1 MTVSVPIPIPSPSN
15 HVQNQPS
22 LALFSA
28 AFDQHPDAVALT
40 RVRDGLLLEVNP
52 AWLALTGFS
61 REEVIGKTTLELG
74 LWGQR
79 GNRLEA
85 LAPIAAGESALQIES
100 TLHAKG
106 GGLRAIQITGTR
118 LLLEGEPH
126 LLGYMT
132 DVTGRRDS
140 SQTLAQKLDF
150 IQQLTSRAPVMLF
163 QFRLRADGTAHFP
176 YATQHTHQVFG
187 VAPQELMDDG
197 AKAFAAV
204 HPDDGQ
210 GMRDAV
216 KASAR
221 DLTPWRHEFRVVHVK
236 DTVLWMFGDALPQRQ
251 ADGSVLWHGA
261 FTDITERKR
270 EHEELLKTRELMAQK
285 AQALRI
291 ALDNMS
297 QGIVTLDT
305 DSNITLFNRNFLEF
319 LDFPLALMQGGKVS
333 GTDLARYQMER
344 GDFGADHGQAEPHA
358 RGSVVAGEV
367 RDTPGRY
374 LRKSHS
380 GRTLE
385 IKTLELPTGGV
396 VRTYAD
402 VTHFVE
408 AQAALH
414 ESEMRFRSL
423 AALSSD
429 WYWEQDENFRFV
441 RVDGSAFDSH
451 EVSKEAYIGRT
462 RWDGGDHGVSQALW
476 AEHQKVLQAH
486 QTFRNFEMQL
496 PGVSGMM
503 SWTSISGLPIF
514 DAQAV
519 FRGYRGIGRDITEHK
534 RNEDENQRLA
544 FYDTLTGLPNR
555 RLLLDRLSQALVTSA
570 RSHRQAAL
578 LFIDL
583 DNFKD
588 LNDTLGHD
596 QGDKLLEKVAN
607 RLGTCVRQGD
617 TVARF
622 GGDECGVMLEALN
635 PDVGRAITQVKT
647 VGEKILTALN
657 RPFDLAGKEHYSTPS
672 IGIAIFSGQQQSMD
686 EVLKRA
692 DLAMY
697 QAKAAGRNTLRFF
710 DPALQAA
717 VADRVALEADLR
729 YGLEHGELAL
739 FYQPIV
745 DDTGTVTGV
754 EALSRWVH
762 PQRGMVAPAT
772 FIPMA
777 EETGLILPL
786 GRWVL
791 QTACSQLVAWGADP
805 MTQDVS
811 IAVNVSA
818 REFRQ
823 PEFANHVIETLRTTG
838 ASPKRLQ
845 LELTESLLL
854 GDVQDAI
861 RKMEQL
867 KALGV
872 RFSLD
877 DFGTGYS
884 SLSYLKRLPLDQLKI
899 DQSFVRDVLT
909 DPNDAAIARTVVA
922 LAQSLGLS
930 VVAEGVETE
939 GQRDFLLASGCK
951 AFQGYLFGSPVP
963 VHELDLL
970 GRSPGFV
977 VTEFLIEA
985 HEQVDPG

>member
-1 MTVSVPIPIPSPSN
+1 MTVSLPNSN
-15 HVQNQPS
+15 SFLQNQS
-22 LALFSA
+22 GMALFA
-28 AFDQHPDAVALT
+28 AVFHQNVEAVALT
-40 RVRDGLLLEVNP
+40 RVSDGLLVDVNP
-52 AWLALTGFS
+52 AWLALTGYS
-61 REEVIGKTTLELG
+61 RDEAVGTTAVKLG
-74 LWGQR
+74 LWGSPKTRQE
-79 GNRLEA
+79 L
-85 LAPIAAGESALQIES
+85 LAPMLAGAATLKVET

-106 GGLRAIQITGTR
+106 GGVRAVCIDGTR
-118 LLLEGEPH
+118 LVLDGEPH
-126 LLGYMT
+126 MLAYLR
-132 DVTGRRDS
+132 DITGRRDS
-140 SQTLAQKLDF
+140 AQVLQEKLDF
-150 IQQLTSRAPVMLF
+150 IQQLTQRVPVMLF
-163 QFRLRADGTAHFP
+163 QFRLRADRTAHFP
-176 YATQHTHQVFG
+176 YATQAAQDVFG
-187 VAPQELMDDG
+187 ATPQELMEDG
-197 AKAFAAV
+197 TRAFAAV
-204 HPDDGQ
+204 HPDDGK
-210 GMRDAV
+210 GMWDSIKV
-216 KASAR
+216 SAR

-236 DTVLWMFGDALPQRQ
+236 DTVQWIFGDALPQRQ
-251 ADGSVLWHGA
+251 ADGAVLWHGA

-270 EHEELLKTRELMAQK
+270 EHDELLQTRELMAQK

-297 QGIVTLDT
+297 QGIVTLDA

-319 LDFPLALMQGGKVS
+319 LDFPLSLVQGGKVT
-333 GTDLARYQMER
+333 GQDLARFQMER
-344 GDFGADHGQAEPHA
+344 GDFGADNERVEAHA
-358 RGSVVAGEV
+358 RGYIAAGVV
-367 RDTPGRY
+367 RDTPDRY
-374 LRKSHS
+374 MRKSHS

-385 IKTLELPTGGV
+385 IKTLELPSGGV

-423 AALSSD
+423 TALSSD

-441 RVDGSAFDSH
+441 RVDGRAFDSN
-451 EVSKEAYIGRT
+451 EVSRAAYIGRT
-462 RWDGGDHGVSQALW
+462 RWEAGDHGLTQAQW
-476 AEHQKVLQAH
+476 AEHQSVLQAH
-486 QTFRNFEMQL
+486 QTFRNFEMQRT
-496 PGVSGMM
+496 GTTGMM

-514 DAQAV
+514 DAQEV

-534 RNEDENQRLA
+534 RNEDESRRLA
-544 FYDTLTGLPNR
+544 FYDALTGLPNR
-555 RLLLDRLSQALVTSA
+555 RLLLDRLSQALVTTA
-570 RSHRQAAL
+570 RNLRQAAL

-588 LNDTLGHD
+588 LNDTMGHD
-596 QGDKLLEKVAN
+596 LGDRLLEKVAN
-607 RLGTCVRQGD
+607 RLVTCVRQGD

-622 GGDECGVMLEALN
+622 GGDEFVVMLEALN
-635 PDVGRAITQVKT
+635 PDLGSAITQVQT
-647 VGEKILTALN
+647 VGEKILAAFN
-657 RPFDLAGKEHYSTPS
+657 QPFDLSGKEHYSTSS
-672 IGIAIFSGQQQSMD
+672 IGIAVFSGQQQSMD

-717 VADRVALEADLR
+717 VAERVALEADLR
-729 YGLEHGELAL
+729 YGLEHGQLVL

-745 DDTGTVTGV
+745 DEKGSVTGV
-754 EALSRWVH
+754 EALSRWAH
-762 PQRGMVAPAT
+762 PQRGMVAPAN

-777 EETGLILPL
+777 EQTGLILPL

-791 QTACSQLVAWGADP
+791 QTACNQLVDWSGDP
-805 MTQDVS
+805 TTQEVS

-823 PEFANHVIETLRTTG
+823 PEFATQVIETLRKTG
-838 ASPKRLQ
+838 ANPKRLQ

-854 GDVQDAI
+854 SDVQDAV

-899 DQSFVRDVLT
+899 DQSFVRDLLT

-939 GQRDFLLASGCK
+939 GQRDFLLANGCK
-951 AFQGYLFGSPVP
+951 AFQGYLFGQPVP

-970 GRSPGFV
+970 GQSPGFV
-977 VTEFLIEA
+977 VTEFLT
-985 HEQVDPG
+985 

>member
-1 MTVSVPIPIPSPSN
+1 MTVSLPNSN
-15 HVQNQPS
+15 SFLQNQS
-22 LALFSA
+22 GMALFA
-28 AFDQHPDAVALT
+28 AVFQQNVEAVALT
-40 RVRDGLLLEVNP
+40 RVSDGMLVDVNP
-52 AWLALTGFS
+52 AWLALTGYS
-61 REEVIGKTTLELG
+61 RDEAVGTTAVKLG
-74 LWGQR
+74 LWGSPKT
-79 GNRLEA
+79 RLEL
-85 LAPIAAGESALQIES
+85 LAPMLAGAATLKVET

-106 GGLRAIQITGTR
+106 GGVRAVCIDGTR
-118 LLLEGEPH
+118 LVLDGEPH
-126 LLGYMT
+126 MLAYLR
-132 DVTGRRDS
+132 DITGRRDS
-140 SQTLAQKLDF
+140 AQVLQEKLDF
-150 IQQLTSRAPVMLF
+150 IQQLTQRVPVMLF
-163 QFRLRADGTAHFP
+163 QFRLRADRTAHFP
-176 YATQHTHQVFG
+176 YATQAAQDVFG
-187 VAPQELMDDG
+187 ATPQELMEDG
-197 AKAFAAV
+197 TRAFAAV
-204 HPDDGQ
+204 HPDDGK
-210 GMRDAV
+210 GMWDSIKV
-216 KASAR
+216 SAR
-221 DLTPWRHEFRVVHVK
+221 ELTPWRHEFRVVHVK
-236 DTVLWMFGDALPQRQ
+236 DTVQWIFGDALPQRQ
-251 ADGSVLWHGA
+251 ADGAVLWHGA

-270 EHEELLKTRELMAQK
+270 EHDELLQTRELMAQK

-297 QGIVTLDT
+297 QGIVTLDA

-319 LDFPLALMQGGKVS
+319 LDFPLSLVQGGKVT
-333 GTDLARYQMER
+333 GQDLARFQMER
-344 GDFGADHGQAEPHA
+344 GDFGADNERVEAHA
-358 RGSVVAGEV
+358 RGYIAAGVV
-367 RDTPGRY
+367 RDTPDRY
-374 LRKSHS
+374 MRKSHS

-385 IKTLELPTGGV
+385 IKTLELPSGGV

-423 AALSSD
+423 TALSSD

-441 RVDGSAFDSH
+441 RVDGRAFDSN
-451 EVSKEAYIGRT
+451 EVSRAAYIGRT
-462 RWDGGDHGVSQALW
+462 RWEAGDHGLTQAQW
-476 AEHQKVLQAH
+476 AEHQSVLQAH
-486 QTFRNFEMQL
+486 QTFRNFEMQRT
-496 PGVSGMM
+496 GTTGIV

-514 DAQAV
+514 DAQEV
-519 FRGYRGIGRDITEHK
+519 FRGYRGIGRDITEYK
-534 RNEDENQRLA
+534 RNEDESRRLA
-544 FYDTLTGLPNR
+544 FYDALTGLPNR
-555 RLLLDRLSQALVTSA
+555 RLLLDRLSQALVTTA
-570 RSHRQAAL
+570 RNLRQAAL

-588 LNDTLGHD
+588 LNDTMGHD
-596 QGDKLLEKVAN
+596 LGDRLLEKVAN
-607 RLGTCVRQGD
+607 RLVTCVRQGD

-622 GGDECGVMLEALN
+622 GGDEFVVMLEELN
-635 PDVGRAITQVKT
+635 PDLGSAITQVQT
-647 VGEKILTALN
+647 VGEKILAAFN
-657 RPFDLAGKEHYSTPS
+657 QPFDLSGKEHYSTSS
-672 IGIAIFSGQQQSMD
+672 IGIAVFSGQQQSMD

-717 VADRVALEADLR
+717 VAERVALEADLR
-729 YGLEHGELAL
+729 YGLEHGQLLL

-745 DDTGTVTGV
+745 DEKGSVTGV
-754 EALSRWVH
+754 EALSRWAH
-762 PQRGMVAPAT
+762 PQRGMVAPAN

-777 EETGLILPL
+777 EQTGLILPL

-791 QTACSQLVAWGADP
+791 QTACNQLVEWSGDP
-805 MTQDVS
+805 TTQEVS

-823 PEFANHVIETLRTTG
+823 PEFATQVIETLRKTG
-838 ASPKRLQ
+838 ANPKRLQ

-854 GDVQDAI
+854 SDVQDAV

-899 DQSFVRDVLT
+899 DQSFVRDLLT

-939 GQRDFLLASGCK
+939 GQRDFLLANGCK
-951 AFQGYLFGSPVP
+951 AFQGYLFGQPVP

-970 GRSPGFV
+970 GQSPGFV
-977 VTEFLIEA
+977 VTEFLT
-985 HEQVDPG
+985 

>member
-1 MTVSVPIPIPSPSN
+1 MTASIPTPITFLQNPSGM
-15 HVQNQPS
+15 
-22 LALFSA
+22 ALFA
-28 AFDQHPDAVALT
+28 AVFHEHADAVALT
-40 RVRDGLLLEVNP
+40 CICDGMVVDANP
-52 AWLALTGFS
+52 AWLSLTGYS
-61 REEVIGKTTLELG
+61 RDEAVGSTTVKLG
-74 LWGQR
+74 IWGAASTRQD
-79 GNRLEA
+79 L
-85 LAPIAAGESALQIES
+85 LAPMVAGAASLQAES

-106 GGLRAIQITGTR
+106 GGRRAVRIDGTR
-118 LLLEGEPH
+118 LVLDGEPH
-126 LLGYMT
+126 MLGYLR
-132 DVTGRRDS
+132 DITGRRDS
-140 SQTLAQKLDF
+140 AQVLQEKLDF
-150 IQQLTSRAPVMLF
+150 IQQLTQRVPVMLF
-163 QFRLRADGTAHFP
+163 QFRLRADRSAHFP
-176 YATQHTHQVFG
+176 YATESTRQVFG
-187 VAPQELMDDG
+187 IAPQELMEDG

-210 GMRDAV
+210 GMWDTV
-216 KASAR
+216 NVSAR
-221 DLTPWRHEFRVVHVK
+221 DLTPWRHEFRVVHIK
-236 DTVLWMFGDALPQRQ
+236 DKVQWMFGDALPQRQ
-251 ADGSVLWHGA
+251 DDGSVLWHGA

-270 EHEELLKTRELMAQK
+270 EHEELLKTREMMAQK

-297 QGIVTLDT
+297 QGIVTLDA

-319 LDFPLALMQGGKVS
+319 LDFPLSLMQSGKVS
-333 GTDLARYQMER
+333 GSDLASYQLER
-344 GDFGADHGQAEPHA
+344 GDFGADNELVEPHA
-358 RGSVVAGEV
+358 RGYIAAGVV
-367 RDTPGRY
+367 RNTPDRY
-374 LRKSHS
+374 IRKSHS

-385 IKTLELPTGGV
+385 IKTLELPAGGV

-414 ESEMRFRSL
+414 ESETRFRSL
-423 AALSSD
+423 TALSSD
-429 WYWEQDENFRFV
+429 WYWEQDDNFRFV
-441 RVDGSAFDSH
+441 RVDGSAFDRN
-451 EVSKEAYIGRT
+451 EVSRADYIGRT

-476 AEHQKVLQAH
+476 AEHQKVLASH

-496 PGVSGMM
+496 QGVSGMM

-514 DAQAV
+514 DEEGV

-555 RLLLDRLSQALVTSA
+555 RLLLDRLSQALVTTS
-570 RSHRQAAL
+570 RNHQQAAL

-596 QGDKLLEKVAN
+596 LGDKLLEKVAN
-607 RLGTCVRQGD
+607 RLVTCVRQGD

-622 GGDECGVMLEALN
+622 GGDEFVVMLEALN
-635 PDVGRAITQVKT
+635 YDVGSAINQVKV
-647 VGEKILTALN
+647 VGEKILAAMN
-657 RPFDLAGKEHYSTPS
+657 RPFDLSGKEHYSTPS
-672 IGIAIFSGQQQSMD
+672 IGIAVFSGHQQSMD

-717 VADRVALEADLR
+717 LADRVALEADLR
-729 YGLEHGELAL
+729 YGLEHGQLML

-745 DDTGTVTGV
+745 DEKGTVTGV
-754 EALSRWVH
+754 EALSRWQH
-762 PQRGMVAPAT
+762 PQRGMVAPAN

-791 QTACSQLVAWGADP
+791 QTACRQLVAWSSDP

-823 PEFANHVIETLRTTG
+823 PEFANQVIETLRKTG

-854 GDVQDAI
+854 SDVQDAI

-922 LAQSLGLS
+922 LAHSLGLS

-951 AFQGYLFGSPVP
+951 SFQGYLFGPPVP

-977 VTEFLIEA
+977 VTEFLIDA
-985 HEQVDPG
+985 REQVSPG

>member
-1 MTVSVPIPIPSPSN
+1 MTASIPTPITFLQNPSGM
-15 HVQNQPS
+15 
-22 LALFSA
+22 ALFA
-28 AFDQHPDAVALT
+28 AVFHEHADAVALT
-40 RVRDGLLLEVNP
+40 CICDGMVVDANP
-52 AWLALTGFS
+52 AWLSLTGYS
-61 REEVIGKTTLELG
+61 RDEAVGSTTVKLG
-74 LWGQR
+74 IWGAASTRQD
-79 GNRLEA
+79 L
-85 LAPIAAGESALQIES
+85 LAPMVAGAASLQAES

-106 GGLRAIQITGTR
+106 GGRRAVRIDGTR
-118 LLLEGEPH
+118 LVLDGEPH
-126 LLGYMT
+126 MLGYLR
-132 DVTGRRDS
+132 DITGRRDS
-140 SQTLAQKLDF
+140 AQVLQEKLDF
-150 IQQLTSRAPVMLF
+150 IQQLTQRVPVMLF
-163 QFRLRADGTAHFP
+163 QFRLRADRSAHFP
-176 YATQHTHQVFG
+176 YATESTRQVFG
-187 VAPQELMDDG
+187 IAPQELMEDG

-210 GMRDAV
+210 RMWDAV
-216 KASAR
+216 KVSAR

-270 EHEELLKTRELMAQK
+270 EHEELLKTREMMAQK

-297 QGIVTLDT
+297 QGIVTLDA

-319 LDFPLALMQGGKVS
+319 LDFPLSLMQSGKVS
-333 GTDLARYQMER
+333 GSDLASYQLER
-344 GDFGADHGQAEPHA
+344 GDFGADNELVEPHA
-358 RGSVVAGEV
+358 RGYIAAGVV
-367 RDTPGRY
+367 RNTPDRY
-374 LRKSHS
+374 IRKSHS

-385 IKTLELPTGGV
+385 IKTLELPAGGV

-414 ESEMRFRSL
+414 ESETRFRSL
-423 AALSSD
+423 TALSSD
-429 WYWEQDENFRFV
+429 WYWEQDDNFRFV
-441 RVDGSAFDSH
+441 RVDGSAFDRN
-451 EVSKEAYIGRT
+451 EVSRADYIGRT

-476 AEHQKVLQAH
+476 AEHQKVLASH

-496 PGVSGMM
+496 QGVSGMM

-514 DAQAV
+514 DEEGV

-555 RLLLDRLSQALVTSA
+555 RLLLDRLSQALVTTS
-570 RSHRQAAL
+570 RNHQQAAL

-596 QGDKLLEKVAN
+596 LGDKLLEKVAN
-607 RLGTCVRQGD
+607 RLVTCVRQGD

-622 GGDECGVMLEALN
+622 GGDEFVVMLEALN
-635 PDVGRAITQVKT
+635 YDVGSAINQVKV
-647 VGEKILTALN
+647 VGEKILAAMN
-657 RPFDLAGKEHYSTPS
+657 RPFDLSGKEHYSTPS
-672 IGIAIFSGQQQSMD
+672 IGIAVFSGHQQSMD

-717 VADRVALEADLR
+717 LADRVALEADLR
-729 YGLEHGELAL
+729 YGLEHGQLML

-745 DDTGTVTGV
+745 DEKGTVTGV
-754 EALSRWVH
+754 EALSRWQH
-762 PQRGMVAPAT
+762 PQRGMVAPAN

-791 QTACSQLVAWGADP
+791 QTACRQLVAWSSDP

-823 PEFANHVIETLRTTG
+823 PEFANQVIETLRKTG

-854 GDVQDAI
+854 SDVQDAI

-884 SLSYLKRLPLDQLKI
+884 SLSYLKRLPLDHLKI

-909 DPNDAAIARTVVA
+909 DPNDAAIARTVVG

-951 AFQGYLFGSPVP
+951 AFQGYLFGPPVP

-977 VTEFLIEA
+977 VTEFLIDA
-985 HEQVDPG
+985 REQVSPG

>member
-1 MTVSVPIPIPSPSN
+1 MTASIPTPITFLQNPSGM
-15 HVQNQPS
+15 
-22 LALFSA
+22 ALFA
-28 AFDQHPDAVALT
+28 AVFHEHADAVALT
-40 RVRDGLLLEVNP
+40 CICDGMVVDANP
-52 AWLALTGFS
+52 AWLSLTGYS
-61 REEVIGKTTLELG
+61 RDEAVGSTTVKLG
-74 LWGQR
+74 IWGAASTRQD
-79 GNRLEA
+79 L
-85 LAPIAAGESALQIES
+85 LAPMVAGAASLQAES

-106 GGLRAIQITGTR
+106 GGRRAVRIDGTR
-118 LLLEGEPH
+118 LVLDGEPH
-126 LLGYMT
+126 MLGYLR
-132 DVTGRRDS
+132 DITGRRDS
-140 SQTLAQKLDF
+140 AQVLQEKLDF
-150 IQQLTSRAPVMLF
+150 IQQLTQRVPVMLF
-163 QFRLRADGTAHFP
+163 QFRLRADRSAHFP
-176 YATQHTHQVFG
+176 YATESTRQVFG
-187 VAPQELMDDG
+187 IAPQELMEDG

-210 GMRDAV
+210 RMWDAV
-216 KASAR
+216 KVSAR

-270 EHEELLKTRELMAQK
+270 EHEELLKTREMMAQK

-297 QGIVTLDT
+297 QGIVTLDA

-319 LDFPLALMQGGKVS
+319 LDFPLSLMQSGKVS
-333 GTDLARYQMER
+333 GSDLASYQLER
-344 GDFGADHGQAEPHA
+344 GDFGADNELVEPHA
-358 RGSVVAGEV
+358 RGYIAAGVV
-367 RDTPGRY
+367 RNTPDRY
-374 LRKSHS
+374 IRKSHS

-385 IKTLELPTGGV
+385 IKTLELPAGGV

-414 ESEMRFRSL
+414 ESETRFRSL
-423 AALSSD
+423 TALSSD
-429 WYWEQDENFRFV
+429 WYWEQDDNFRFV
-441 RVDGSAFDSH
+441 RVDGSAFDRN
-451 EVSKEAYIGRT
+451 EVSRADYIGRT

-476 AEHQKVLQAH
+476 AEHQKVLASH

-496 PGVSGMM
+496 QGVSGMM

-514 DAQAV
+514 DEEGV

-555 RLLLDRLSQALVTSA
+555 RLLLDRLSQALVTTS
-570 RSHRQAAL
+570 RNHQQAAL

-596 QGDKLLEKVAN
+596 LGDKLLEKVAN
-607 RLGTCVRQGD
+607 RLVTCVRQGD

-622 GGDECGVMLEALN
+622 GGDEFVVMLEALN
-635 PDVGRAITQVKT
+635 YDVGSAINQVKV
-647 VGEKILTALN
+647 VGEKILAAMN
-657 RPFDLAGKEHYSTPS
+657 RPFDLSGKEHYSTPS
-672 IGIAIFSGQQQSMD
+672 IGIAVFSGHQQSMD

-717 VADRVALEADLR
+717 LADRVALEADLR
-729 YGLEHGELAL
+729 YGLEHGQLML

-745 DDTGTVTGV
+745 DEKGTVTGV
-754 EALSRWVH
+754 EALSRWQH
-762 PQRGMVAPAT
+762 PQRGMVAPAN

-791 QTACSQLVAWGADP
+791 QTACRQLVAWSSDP

-823 PEFANHVIETLRTTG
+823 PEFANQVIETLRKTG

-854 GDVQDAI
+854 SDVQDAI

-922 LAQSLGLS
+922 LAHSLGLS

-951 AFQGYLFGSPVP
+951 AFQGYLFGPPVP

-977 VTEFLIEA
+977 VTEFLIDA
-985 HEQVDPG
+985 REQVSPG

>member
-1 MTVSVPIPIPSPSN
+1 MTVSLPTLN
-15 HVQNQPS
+15 TLLQNQPGI
-22 LALFSA
+22 ALFA
-28 AFDQHPDAVALT
+28 AVFEQDVEAVALT
-40 RVRDGLLLEVNP
+40 RVSDGLLVDVNP

-61 REEVIGKTTLELG
+61 RDEVIGNTTVDLG
-74 LWGQR
+74 IWGPTATR
-79 GNRLEA
+79 REA
-85 LAPIAAGESALQIES
+85 LGPMAAGASTVKVEF
-100 TLHAKG
+100 TLHVKG
-106 GGLRAIQITGTR
+106 GGRRAIRVDGTR
-118 LLLEGEPH
+118 LLLDGEPH
-126 LLGYMT
+126 MLGYLR
-132 DVTGRRDS
+132 DVTGRHDS
-140 SQTLAQKLDF
+140 SQTLEEKLDF

-163 QFRLRADGTAHFP
+163 QFRLRADRTAHFP

-187 VAPQELMDDG
+187 VAPQELMEDG
-197 AKAFAAV
+197 SKAFAAV

-210 GMRDAV
+210 RMWDAI

-261 FTDITERKR
+261 FTDITERKH
-270 EHEELLKTRELMAQK
+270 EHAELLKTRELMAQK

-297 QGIVTLDT
+297 QGIVTLDAN
-305 DSNITLFNRNFLEF
+305 SNITLFNRNFLEF

-333 GTDLARYQMER
+333 GTDLARYQMDR
-344 GDFGADHGQAEPHA
+344 GDFGLDNELVEPHA
-358 RGSVVAGEV
+358 RDYIASGVV
-367 RDTPGRY
+367 RSTPDRY
-374 LRKSHS
+374 IRKSHS

-385 IKTLELPTGGV
+385 IKTLELPAGGV
-396 VRTYAD
+396 VHTYAD

-423 AALSSD
+423 TALSSD
-429 WYWEQDENFRFV
+429 WYWEQDDHFRFV
-441 RVDGSAFDSH
+441 RVDGRAFDSH
-451 EVSKEAYIGRT
+451 EVSRAAYIGLT
-462 RWDGGDHGVSQALW
+462 RWEGGDHGVSQALW

-486 QTFRNFEMQL
+486 QTFRNFETQL
-496 PGVSGMM
+496 PGVTGMM

-514 DAQAV
+514 DDEGV

-555 RLLLDRLSQALVTSA
+555 RLLLDRLSHALVATA
-570 RSHRQAAL
+570 RNHQQAAL

-596 QGDKLLEKVAN
+596 LGDKLLEKVAN
-607 RLGTCVRQGD
+607 RLVTCVRQGD

-622 GGDECGVMLEALN
+622 GGDEFAVMLEELS
-635 PDVGRAITQVKT
+635 PDVGSAIKQVKV
-647 VGEKILTALN
+647 VGEKILAAMN
-657 RPFDLAGKEHYSTPS
+657 RPFDLFGKEHYSTPS
-672 IGIAIFSGQQQSMD
+672 IGIAVFSGQQQSMD

-729 YGLEHGELAL
+729 YGLEHGQLVL

-745 DDTGTVTGV
+745 DEQGVVTGV
-754 EALSRWVH
+754 EALSRWEH
-762 PQRGMVAPAT
+762 PQRGMVAPAN

-791 QTACSQLVAWGADP
+791 QTACSQLVVWGGDP
-805 MTQDVS
+805 LTQHVS
-811 IAVNVSA
+811 VAVNVSA

-823 PEFANHVIETLRTTG
+823 PEFATQVVETLRKTG
-838 ASPKRLQ
+838 ANPKRLQ

-854 GDVQDAI
+854 SDVQDAI

-884 SLSYLKRLPLDQLKI
+884 SLSYLKRLPLDHLKI

-909 DPNDAAIARTVVA
+909 DPNDAAIARTVVG

-951 AFQGYLFGSPVP
+951 AFQGYLFGQPVP

>member
-1 MTVSVPIPIPSPSN
+1 M
-15 HVQNQPS
+15 
-22 LALFSA
+22 ALFA
-28 AFDQHPDAVALT
+28 AVFQQNPEAVALT
-40 RVRDGLLLEVNP
+40 RVSDGLVVDANP
-52 AWLALTGFS
+52 AWLALTGYS
-61 REEVIGKTTLELG
+61 RDEAIGTTAVKLGIWGSATMRKEL
-74 LWGQR
+74 
-79 GNRLEA
+79 
-85 LAPIAAGESALQIES
+85 LAPMLAGAAGLQFES
-100 TLHAKG
+100 TLHARG
-106 GGLRAIQITGTR
+106 GARRSIRIDGTR
-118 LLLEGEPH
+118 LVLDGEPH
-126 LLGYMT
+126 MLGYLR
-132 DVTGRRDS
+132 DITGRSDS
-140 SQTLAQKLDF
+140 AQVLQEKLDF
-150 IQQLTSRAPVMLF
+150 IQQLTQCVPVMLF
-163 QFRLRADGTAHFP
+163 QFRLRADRTAHFP
-176 YATQHTHQVFG
+176 YATQAARDVFG
-187 VAPQELMDDG
+187 TAPQDLMEDG
-197 AKAFAAV
+197 TRAFAAV
-204 HPDDGQ
+204 HPDDGP
-210 GMRDAV
+210 GMWHSIKV
-216 KASAR
+216 SAR
-221 DLTPWRHEFRVVHVK
+221 ELTPWRHEFRVVHVK

-270 EHEELLKTRELMAQK
+270 EHQELLKTRELMAQK

-291 ALDNMS
+291 APDNMS
-297 QGIVTLDT
+297 QGIVTLDAN
-305 DSNITLFNRNFLEF
+305 SNIMPFNRNFLEF

-333 GTDLARYQMER
+333 GTDLARYQMDR
-344 GDFGADHGQAEPHA
+344 GDFGLDNELVEPHA
-358 RGSVVAGEV
+358 RDYIAAGVV
-367 RDTPGRY
+367 RNTPDRY
-374 LRKSHS
+374 IRKSHS

-385 IKTLELPTGGV
+385 IKTLELPAGGV
-396 VRTYAD
+396 VRTYSD

-423 AALSSD
+423 TALSSD
-429 WYWEQDENFRFV
+429 WYWEQDDNFRFV
-441 RVDGSAFDSH
+441 RVDGRAFDSD
-451 EVSKEAYIGRT
+451 EVSRAAFIGRT

-476 AEHQKVLQAH
+476 AEHQTVLALH

-496 PGVSGMM
+496 PGVSGVM

-555 RLLLDRLSQALVTSA
+555 RLLLDRLSHALVDTA
-570 RSHRQAAL
+570 RNHHQAAL

-596 QGDKLLEKVAN
+596 LGDKLLEKVAN
-607 RLGTCVRQGD
+607 RLVTCVRQGD

-622 GGDECGVMLEALN
+622 GGDEFVVMLEELN
-635 PDVGRAITQVKT
+635 PDVASANTQVKT
-647 VGEKILTALN
+647 VGEKILAALN
-657 RPFDLAGKEHYSTPS
+657 RPFDLSGKEHYSTPS
-672 IGIAIFSGQQQSMD
+672 IGIAVFSGHQQSMD

-692 DLAMY
+692 DLAM
-697 QAKAAGRNTLRFF
+697 AAGRNTLRFF
-710 DPALQAA
+710 DPALQTA

-729 YGLEHGELAL
+729 YGLEHDQLML

-745 DDTGTVTGV
+745 DEIGTVTGV
-754 EALSRWVH
+754 EALSRWKH
-762 PQRGMVAPAT
+762 PQRGVVAPAN

-791 QTACSQLVAWGADP
+791 QTACSQLASWSGDP
-805 MTQDVS
+805 ATQHVS

-818 REFRQ
+818 REVRQ
-823 PEFANHVIETLRTTG
+823 PEFATQVIETLRKTG
-838 ASPKRLQ
+838 ANPKRLR

-854 GDVQDAI
+854 SDVQDAI

-867 KALGV
+867 KAIGV

-930 VVAEGVETE
+930 VVAEGLETE
-939 GQRDFLLASGCK
+939 GQRDFLLASGCR
-951 AFQGYLFGSPVP
+951 AFQGYLFGQPVP
-963 VHELDLL
+963 LHELDLL
-970 GRSPGFV
+970 ERSPGFV
-977 VTEFLIEA
+977 VTEFLI
-985 HEQVDPG
+985 

>member
-1 MTVSVPIPIPSPSN
+1 MTVSLPNSN
-15 HVQNQPS
+15 SFLQNQS
-22 LALFSA
+22 GMALFA
-28 AFDQHPDAVALT
+28 AVFHENVEAVALT
-40 RVRDGLLLEVNP
+40 RVSDGLLVDVNP
-52 AWLALTGFS
+52 AWLALTGYS
-61 REEVIGKTTLELG
+61 RDEAVGTTSVKLG
-74 LWGQR
+74 LWGSPKTRQE
-79 GNRLEA
+79 L
-85 LAPIAAGESALQIES
+85 LAPMLAGAATLKVET

-106 GGLRAIQITGTR
+106 GGVRAVCIDGTR
-118 LLLEGEPH
+118 LVLDGEPH
-126 LLGYMT
+126 MLAYLR
-132 DVTGRRDS
+132 DITGRRDS
-140 SQTLAQKLDF
+140 AQVLQEKLDF
-150 IQQLTSRAPVMLF
+150 IQQLTQRVPVMLF
-163 QFRLRADGTAHFP
+163 QFRLRADRTAHFP
-176 YATQHTHQVFG
+176 YATQAAQDLFG
-187 VAPQELMDDG
+187 ATPQELMEDG
-197 AKAFAAV
+197 TRAFAAV
-204 HPDDGQ
+204 HPDDGK
-210 GMRDAV
+210 GMWDSIKV
-216 KASAR
+216 SAR

-236 DTVLWMFGDALPQRQ
+236 DTVQWIFGDALPQRQ
-251 ADGSVLWHGA
+251 ADGAVLWHGA

-270 EHEELLKTRELMAQK
+270 EHDELLQTRELMAQK

-297 QGIVTLDT
+297 QGIVTLDA

-319 LDFPLALMQGGKVS
+319 LDFPLSLVEGGKVT
-333 GTDLARYQMER
+333 GQDLARFQMER
-344 GDFGADHGQAEPHA
+344 GDFGADNERVEAHA
-358 RGSVVAGEV
+358 RGYIAAGVV
-367 RDTPGRY
+367 RDTPDRY
-374 LRKSHS
+374 MRKSHS

-385 IKTLELPTGGV
+385 IKTLELPSGGV

-423 AALSSD
+423 TALSSD

-441 RVDGSAFDSH
+441 RVDGRAFDSN
-451 EVSKEAYIGRT
+451 EVSRAAYIGRT
-462 RWDGGDHGVSQALW
+462 RWEAGDHGLTQAQW
-476 AEHQKVLQAH
+476 AEHQSVLQAH
-486 QTFRNFEMQL
+486 QTFRNFEMQRT
-496 PGVSGMM
+496 GTTGIV

-514 DAQAV
+514 DAQEV
-519 FRGYRGIGRDITEHK
+519 FRGYRGIGRDITEYK
-534 RNEDENQRLA
+534 RNEDESRRLA
-544 FYDTLTGLPNR
+544 FYDALTGLPNR
-555 RLLLDRLSQALVTSA
+555 RLLLDRLSQALVTTA
-570 RSHRQAAL
+570 RNLRQAAL

-588 LNDTLGHD
+588 LNDTMGHD
-596 QGDKLLEKVAN
+596 LGDRLLEKVAN
-607 RLGTCVRQGD
+607 RLVTCVRQGD

-622 GGDECGVMLEALN
+622 GGDEFVVMLEALN
-635 PDVGRAITQVKT
+635 PDLGSAITQVQT
-647 VGEKILTALN
+647 VGEKILAAFN
-657 RPFDLAGKEHYSTPS
+657 QPFDLSGKEHYSTSS
-672 IGIAIFSGQQQSMD
+672 IGIAVFSGQQQSMD

-717 VADRVALEADLR
+717 VAERVALEADLR
-729 YGLEHGELAL
+729 YGLEHGQLVL

-745 DDTGTVTGV
+745 DEKGSVTGV
-754 EALSRWVH
+754 EALSRWAH
-762 PQRGMVAPAT
+762 PQRGMVAPAN

-777 EETGLILPL
+777 EQTGLILPL

-791 QTACSQLVAWGADP
+791 QTACNQLVDWSGDP
-805 MTQDVS
+805 TTQEVS

-823 PEFANHVIETLRTTG
+823 PEFATQVIETLRKTG
-838 ASPKRLQ
+838 ANPKRLQ

-854 GDVQDAI
+854 SDVQDAV

-899 DQSFVRDVLT
+899 DQSFVRDLLT

-939 GQRDFLLASGCK
+939 GQRDFLLANGCK
-951 AFQGYLFGSPVP
+951 AFQGYLFGQPVP

-970 GRSPGFV
+970 GQSPGFV
-977 VTEFLIEA
+977 VTEFLI
-985 HEQVDPG
+985 

>member
-1 MTVSVPIPIPSPSN
+1 MTVSLPNSN
-15 HVQNQPS
+15 SFLQNQS
-22 LALFSA
+22 GMALFA
-28 AFDQHPDAVALT
+28 AVFHQNVEAVALT
-40 RVRDGLLLEVNP
+40 RVSDGLLVDVNP
-52 AWLALTGFS
+52 AWLALTGYS
-61 REEVIGKTTLELG
+61 RDEAVGTTAVKLG
-74 LWGQR
+74 LWGSPKT
-79 GNRLEA
+79 RLEL
-85 LAPIAAGESALQIES
+85 LAPMLAGAATLKVET

-106 GGLRAIQITGTR
+106 GGVRAVCIDGTR
-118 LLLEGEPH
+118 LVLDGEPH
-126 LLGYMT
+126 MLAYLR
-132 DVTGRRDS
+132 DITGRRDS
-140 SQTLAQKLDF
+140 AQVLQEKLDF
-150 IQQLTSRAPVMLF
+150 IQQLTQRVPVMLF
-163 QFRLRADGTAHFP
+163 QFRLRADRTAHFP
-176 YATQHTHQVFG
+176 YATQAAQDVFG
-187 VAPQELMDDG
+187 ATPQELMEDG
-197 AKAFAAV
+197 TRAFAAV
-204 HPDDGQ
+204 HPDDGK
-210 GMRDAV
+210 GMWDSIKV
-216 KASAR
+216 SAR
-221 DLTPWRHEFRVVHVK
+221 ELTPWRHEFRVVHVK
-236 DTVLWMFGDALPQRQ
+236 DTVQWIFGDALPQRQ
-251 ADGSVLWHGA
+251 ADGAVLWHGA

-270 EHEELLKTRELMAQK
+270 EHDELLQTRELMAQK

-297 QGIVTLDT
+297 QGIVTLDA

-319 LDFPLALMQGGKVS
+319 LDFPLSLVQGGKVT
-333 GTDLARYQMER
+333 GQDLARFQMER
-344 GDFGADHGQAEPHA
+344 GDFGADNERVEAHA
-358 RGSVVAGEV
+358 RGYIAAGVV
-367 RDTPGRY
+367 RDTPDRY
-374 LRKSHS
+374 MRKSHS

-385 IKTLELPTGGV
+385 IKTLELPEGGV

-423 AALSSD
+423 TALSSD

-441 RVDGSAFDSH
+441 RVDGRAFDSN
-451 EVSKEAYIGRT
+451 EVSRAAYIGRT
-462 RWDGGDHGVSQALW
+462 RWEAGDHGLTQAQW
-476 AEHQKVLQAH
+476 AEHQSVLQAH
-486 QTFRNFEMQL
+486 QTFRNFEMQRT
-496 PGVSGMM
+496 GTTGIV

-514 DAQAV
+514 DAQEV
-519 FRGYRGIGRDITEHK
+519 FRGYRGIGRDITEYK
-534 RNEDENQRLA
+534 RNEDESRRLA
-544 FYDTLTGLPNR
+544 FYDALTGLPNR
-555 RLLLDRLSQALVTSA
+555 RLLLDRLSQALVTTA
-570 RSHRQAAL
+570 RNLRQAAL

-588 LNDTLGHD
+588 LNDTMGHD
-596 QGDKLLEKVAN
+596 LGDRLLEKVAN
-607 RLGTCVRQGD
+607 RLVTCVRQGD

-622 GGDECGVMLEALN
+622 GGDEFVVMLEELN
-635 PDVGRAITQVKT
+635 PDLGSAITQVQT
-647 VGEKILTALN
+647 VGEKILAAFN
-657 RPFDLAGKEHYSTPS
+657 QPFDLSGKEHYSTSS
-672 IGIAIFSGQQQSMD
+672 IGIAVFSGQQQSMD

-717 VADRVALEADLR
+717 VAERVALEADLR
-729 YGLEHGELAL
+729 YGLEHGQLLL

-745 DDTGTVTGV
+745 DEKGSVTGV
-754 EALSRWVH
+754 EALSRWAH
-762 PQRGMVAPAT
+762 PQRGMVAPAN

-777 EETGLILPL
+777 EQTGLILPL

-791 QTACSQLVAWGADP
+791 QTACNQLVEWSGDP
-805 MTQDVS
+805 TTQEVS

-823 PEFANHVIETLRTTG
+823 PEFATQVIETLRKTG
-838 ASPKRLQ
+838 ANPKRLQ

-854 GDVQDAI
+854 SDVQDAV

-899 DQSFVRDVLT
+899 DQSFVRDLLT

-939 GQRDFLLASGCK
+939 GQRDFLLANGCK
-951 AFQGYLFGSPVP
+951 AFQGYLFGQPVP

-970 GRSPGFV
+970 GQSPGFV
-977 VTEFLIEA
+977 VTEFLT
-985 HEQVDPG
+985 

>member
-1 MTVSVPIPIPSPSN
+1 MTVSLPNSN
-15 HVQNQPS
+15 SFLQNQS
-22 LALFSA
+22 SMALFA
-28 AFDQHPDAVALT
+28 AVFHQNVEAVALT
-40 RVRDGLLLEVNP
+40 RVSDGLLVDVNP
-52 AWLALTGFS
+52 AWLALTGYS
-61 REEVIGKTTLELG
+61 RDEAVGTTSVKLG
-74 LWGQR
+74 LWGSPKTRQE
-79 GNRLEA
+79 L
-85 LAPIAAGESALQIES
+85 LAPMLAGAATLKVET

-106 GGLRAIQITGTR
+106 GGVRAVCIDGTR
-118 LLLEGEPH
+118 LVLDGEPH
-126 LLGYMT
+126 MLAYLR
-132 DVTGRRDS
+132 DITGRRDS
-140 SQTLAQKLDF
+140 AQVLQEKLDF
-150 IQQLTSRAPVMLF
+150 IQQLTSRLPVMLF
-163 QFRLRADGTAHFP
+163 QFRLRADRTAHFP
-176 YATQHTHQVFG
+176 YATQAAQDVFG
-187 VAPQELMDDG
+187 ATPQELMEDG
-197 AKAFAAV
+197 TRAFAAV
-204 HPDDGQ
+204 HPDDGK
-210 GMRDAV
+210 GMWDSIKV
-216 KASAR
+216 SAR

-236 DTVLWMFGDALPQRQ
+236 DTVQWIFGDALPQRQ
-251 ADGSVLWHGA
+251 ADGAVLWHGA

-270 EHEELLKTRELMAQK
+270 EHDELLQTRELMAQK

-297 QGIVTLDT
+297 QGIVTLDA

-319 LDFPLALMQGGKVS
+319 LDFPLSLVEGGKVT
-333 GTDLARYQMER
+333 GQDLARFQMER
-344 GDFGADHGQAEPHA
+344 GDFGADNERVEAHA
-358 RGSVVAGEV
+358 RGYIAAGVV
-367 RDTPGRY
+367 RDTPDRY
-374 LRKSHS
+374 MRKSHS

-385 IKTLELPTGGV
+385 IKTLELPSGGV

-414 ESEMRFRSL
+414 ESEVRFRSL
-423 AALSSD
+423 TALSSD

-441 RVDGSAFDSH
+441 RVDGRAFDSN
-451 EVSKEAYIGRT
+451 EVSRAAYIGRT
-462 RWDGGDHGVSQALW
+462 RWEAGDHGLTQAQW
-476 AEHQKVLQAH
+476 AEHQSVLQAH
-486 QTFRNFEMQL
+486 QTFRNFEMQRT
-496 PGVSGMM
+496 GTTGIV

-514 DAQAV
+514 DAQEV
-519 FRGYRGIGRDITEHK
+519 FRGYRGIGRDITEYK
-534 RNEDENQRLA
+534 RNEDESRRLA
-544 FYDTLTGLPNR
+544 FYDALTGLPNR
-555 RLLLDRLSQALVTSA
+555 RLLLDRLSQALVTTA
-570 RSHRQAAL
+570 RNLRQAAL

-588 LNDTLGHD
+588 LNDTMGHD
-596 QGDKLLEKVAN
+596 LGDRLLEKVAN
-607 RLGTCVRQGD
+607 RLVTCVRQGD

-622 GGDECGVMLEALN
+622 GGDEFVVMLEALN
-635 PDVGRAITQVKT
+635 PDLGSAITQVQT
-647 VGEKILTALN
+647 VGEKILAAFN
-657 RPFDLAGKEHYSTPS
+657 QPFDLSGKEHYSTSS
-672 IGIAIFSGQQQSMD
+672 IGIAVFSGQQQSMD

-717 VADRVALEADLR
+717 VAERVALEADLR
-729 YGLEHGELAL
+729 YGLEHGQLVL

-745 DDTGTVTGV
+745 DETGSVTGV
-754 EALSRWVH
+754 EALSRWAH
-762 PQRGMVAPAT
+762 PQRGMVAPAN

-777 EETGLILPL
+777 EQTGLILPL

-791 QTACSQLVAWGADP
+791 QTACNQLVDWSGDP
-805 MTQDVS
+805 TTQEVS

-823 PEFANHVIETLRTTG
+823 PEFATQVIETLRKTG
-838 ASPKRLQ
+838 ANPKRLQ

-854 GDVQDAI
+854 SDVQDAV

-899 DQSFVRDVLT
+899 DQSFVRDLLT

-951 AFQGYLFGSPVP
+951 AFQGYLFGQPVP

-970 GRSPGFV
+970 GQSPGFV
-977 VTEFLIEA
+977 VTEFLI
-985 HEQVDPG
+985 

>member
-1 MTVSVPIPIPSPSN
+1 MTVSLSN
-15 HVQNQPS
+15 SNSFLQNQS
-22 LALFSA
+22 GMALFA
-28 AFDQHPDAVALT
+28 AVFHQNVEAVALT
-40 RVRDGLLLEVNP
+40 RVSDGLLVDVNP
-52 AWLALTGFS
+52 AWLALTGYS
-61 REEVIGKTTLELG
+61 RDEAVGTTSVKLG
-74 LWGQR
+74 LWGSPKTRQE
-79 GNRLEA
+79 L
-85 LAPIAAGESALQIES
+85 LAPMLAGAATLKVET

-106 GGLRAIQITGTR
+106 GGVRAVCIDGTR
-118 LLLEGEPH
+118 LVLDGEPH
-126 LLGYMT
+126 MLAYLR
-132 DVTGRRDS
+132 DITGRRDS
-140 SQTLAQKLDF
+140 AQVLQEKLDF
-150 IQQLTSRAPVMLF
+150 IQQLTQRVPVMLF
-163 QFRLRADGTAHFP
+163 QFRLRADCTAHFP
-176 YATQHTHQVFG
+176 YATQAAQGLFG
-187 VAPQELMDDG
+187 ATPQELMEDG
-197 AKAFAAV
+197 TRAFAAV
-204 HPDDGQ
+204 HPDDSQ
-210 GMRDAV
+210 RMWDSIKV
-216 KASAR
+216 SAR

-236 DTVLWMFGDALPQRQ
+236 DTVQWIFGDALPQRQ
-251 ADGSVLWHGA
+251 ADGAVLWHGA

-270 EHEELLKTRELMAQK
+270 EHDELLQTRELMAQK

-297 QGIVTLDT
+297 QGIVTLDA

-319 LDFPLALMQGGKVS
+319 LDFPLSLVEGGKVT
-333 GTDLARYQMER
+333 GQDLARFQMER
-344 GDFGADHGQAEPHA
+344 GDFGADNERVEAHA
-358 RGSVVAGEV
+358 RGYIAAGVV
-367 RDTPGRY
+367 RDTPDRY
-374 LRKSHS
+374 MRKSHS

-385 IKTLELPTGGV
+385 IKTLELPAGGV

-423 AALSSD
+423 TALSSD

-441 RVDGSAFDSH
+441 RVDGRAFDSN
-451 EVSKEAYIGRT
+451 EVSRAAYIGRT
-462 RWDGGDHGVSQALW
+462 RWEAGDHGLTQAQW
-476 AEHQKVLQAH
+476 AEHQSVLQAH
-486 QTFRNFEMQL
+486 QTFRNFEMQRT
-496 PGVSGMM
+496 GTTGMM

-514 DAQAV
+514 DAQEV

-534 RNEDENQRLA
+534 RNEDENLRLA
-544 FYDTLTGLPNR
+544 FYDALTGLPNR
-555 RLLLDRLSQALVTSA
+555 RLLLDRLSQALVTTA
-570 RSHRQAAL
+570 RNLRQAAL

-588 LNDTLGHD
+588 LNDTMGHD
-596 QGDKLLEKVAN
+596 LGDRLLEKVAN
-607 RLGTCVRQGD
+607 RLVTCVRQGD

-622 GGDECGVMLEALN
+622 GGDEFVVMLEALN
-635 PDVGRAITQVKT
+635 PDLGSAITQVQT
-647 VGEKILTALN
+647 VGEKILAAFN
-657 RPFDLAGKEHYSTPS
+657 QPFDLSGKEHYSTSS
-672 IGIAIFSGQQQSMD
+672 IGIAVFSGQQQSMD

-717 VADRVALEADLR
+717 VAERVALEADLR
-729 YGLEHGELAL
+729 YGLEHGQLVL

-745 DDTGTVTGV
+745 DETGSVTGV
-754 EALSRWVH
+754 EALSRWAH
-762 PQRGMVAPAT
+762 PQRGMVMPAN

-777 EETGLILPL
+777 EQTGLILPL

-791 QTACSQLVAWGADP
+791 QTACNQLVDWSGDP
-805 MTQDVS
+805 TTQEVS

-823 PEFANHVIETLRTTG
+823 PEFATQVIETLRKTG
-838 ASPKRLQ
+838 ANPKRLQ

-854 GDVQDAI
+854 SDVQDAV

-899 DQSFVRDVLT
+899 DQSFVRDLLT

-951 AFQGYLFGSPVP
+951 AFQGYLFGQPVP

-970 GRSPGFV
+970 GQSPGFV
-977 VTEFLIEA
+977 VTEFLI
-985 HEQVDPG
+985 

>member
-1 MTVSVPIPIPSPSN
+1 MTVSLPNSN
-15 HVQNQPS
+15 SFLQNQS
-22 LALFSA
+22 GMALFA
-28 AFDQHPDAVALT
+28 AVFHQNVEAVALT
-40 RVRDGLLLEVNP
+40 RVSDGLLVDVNP
-52 AWLALTGFS
+52 AWLALTGYS
-61 REEVIGKTTLELG
+61 RDEAVGTTSVKLG
-74 LWGQR
+74 LWGSPKT
-79 GNRLEA
+79 RLEL
-85 LAPIAAGESALQIES
+85 LAPMLAGAA
-100 TLHAKG
+100 TLKVETTFHAKG
-106 GGLRAIQITGTR
+106 GWHRAVCIDGTR
-118 LLLEGEPH
+118 LVLDGEPH
-126 LLGYMT
+126 MLAYLR
-132 DVTGRRDS
+132 DITGRRDS
-140 SQTLAQKLDF
+140 AQVLQEKLDF
-150 IQQLTSRAPVMLF
+150 IQQLTQRVPVMLF
-163 QFRLRADGTAHFP
+163 QFRLRADCTAHFP
-176 YATQHTHQVFG
+176 YATQAAQGLFG
-187 VAPQELMDDG
+187 ATPQELMEDG
-197 AKAFAAV
+197 TRAFAAV
-204 HPDDGQ
+204 HPDDSQ
-210 GMRDAV
+210 RMWDSIKV
-216 KASAR
+216 SAR

-236 DTVLWMFGDALPQRQ
+236 DTVQWIFGDALPQRQ
-251 ADGSVLWHGA
+251 ADGAVLWHGA

-270 EHEELLKTRELMAQK
+270 ERDELLKTRELMAQK

-297 QGIVTLDT
+297 QGIVTLDA

-319 LDFPLALMQGGKVS
+319 LDFPLSLVEGGKVT
-333 GTDLARYQMER
+333 GQDLARFQMER
-344 GDFGADHGQAEPHA
+344 GDFGADNERVEAHA
-358 RGSVVAGEV
+358 RGYIAAGVV
-367 RDTPGRY
+367 RDTPDRY
-374 LRKSHS
+374 MRKSHS

-385 IKTLELPTGGV
+385 IKTLELPAGGV

-423 AALSSD
+423 TALSSD

-441 RVDGSAFDSH
+441 RVDGRAFDSN
-451 EVSKEAYIGRT
+451 EVSRAAYIGRT
-462 RWDGGDHGVSQALW
+462 RWEAGDHGLTQAQW
-476 AEHQKVLQAH
+476 AEHQSVLQAH
-486 QTFRNFEMQL
+486 QTFRNFEMQRT
-496 PGVSGMM
+496 GTTGMM

-514 DAQAV
+514 DAQEV

-534 RNEDENQRLA
+534 RNEDENLRLA
-544 FYDTLTGLPNR
+544 FYDALTGLPNR
-555 RLLLDRLSQALVTSA
+555 RLLLDRLSQALVTTA
-570 RSHRQAAL
+570 RNLRQAAL

-588 LNDTLGHD
+588 LNDTMGHD
-596 QGDKLLEKVAN
+596 LGDRLLEKVAN
-607 RLGTCVRQGD
+607 RLVTCVRQGD

-622 GGDECGVMLEALN
+622 GGDEFVVMLEELN
-635 PDVGRAITQVKT
+635 PDLGSAITQVQT
-647 VGEKILTALN
+647 VGEKILAAFN
-657 RPFDLAGKEHYSTPS
+657 QPFDLSGKEHYSTSS
-672 IGIAIFSGQQQSMD
+672 IGIAVFSGQQQSMD

-717 VADRVALEADLR
+717 VAERVALEADLR
-729 YGLEHGELAL
+729 YGLEHGQLVL

-745 DDTGTVTGV
+745 DETGSVTGV
-754 EALSRWVH
+754 EALSRWAH
-762 PQRGMVAPAT
+762 PQRGMVMPAN

-777 EETGLILPL
+777 EQTGLILPL

-791 QTACSQLVAWGADP
+791 QTACNQLVDWSGDP
-805 MTQDVS
+805 TTQEVS
-811 IAVNVSA
+811 IAINVSA

-823 PEFANHVIETLRTTG
+823 PEFATQVIETLRKTG
-838 ASPKRLQ
+838 ANPKRLQ

-854 GDVQDAI
+854 SDVQDAV

-899 DQSFVRDVLT
+899 DQSFVRDLLT

-951 AFQGYLFGSPVP
+951 AFQGYLFGQPVP

-970 GRSPGFV
+970 GQSPGFV
-977 VTEFLIEA
+977 VTEFLI
-985 HEQVDPG
+985 